1 MNPVHYLVLAFVQ
14 AATEFLPVSSSG
26 HLLFLK
32 GLFRLQ
38 DLPILFDIIIHVGSL
53 AAIVVFYRRRLI
65 FTFQN
70 AWFEL
75 VEKRH
80 KKPQFKL
87 LVYICIST
95 VVTFIFYLLFK
106 ESIESRYNSPSV
118 LFATYIVTTCILLS
132 TYFTR
137 RIETTSIT
145 NKSLILPFVVGLFQG
160 IAIMPGISRSGS
172 TISPLLLMGIKKE
185 EAAYYSFFLAIPA
198 ILGALVFKLSEME
211 GVTFIINNWP
221 VMSVT
226 FVVAALFSYAFLVLL
241 TFVLKKGKFWLFSF
255 YTLGLAFL
263 SLILF

>member
-14 AATEFLPVSSSG
+14 AATEFLPISSSG

-32 GLFRLQ
+32 GLFQVQ

-53 AAIVVFYRRRLI
+53 TAIIVFYHRRLA
-65 FTFQN
+65 FTVQN

-75 VEKRH
+75 IEKRQ

-95 VVTFIFYLLFK
+95 GVTFAFYLLFK

-118 LFATYIVTTCILLS
+118 LFTTYIVTTCILLS

-211 GVTFIINNWP
+211 GVTFLINNWP
-221 VMSVT
+221 IMSVT
-226 FVVAALFSYAFLVLL
+226 FVVSALFSYAFLALL
-241 TFVLKKGKFWLFSF
+241 TFILKKGKFWFF
-255 YTLGLAFL
+255 AIYTLGLAFL
-263 SLILF
+263 SLVLF